1 MNLDRID
8 EVAAKAFP
16 PMTPSYQRDPYLAS
30 LQTVVLET
38 GTEEGRPF
46 AILAD
51 TVLYPEGGGQPSD
64 HGTLNGVPVLEV
76 QKRDGAVRHLLASPV
91 SPGPATVVLDWE
103 RRFDHMQQHTGQ
115 HLLTAVAQ
123 DRFGWATTAFHLG
136 AESCDVELAAAGI
149 PKGDLDRLEEA
160 VNAVVRAA
168 RPVAARHVTADEY
181 ERLSVRSR
189 GLPDGH
195 VGEIRLVE
203 IEGVDLNT
211 CGGTH
216 LSSTAGI
223 ESLKLLGTEA
233 LRGGTRLFFVAGGR
247 TRRLLGTHE
256 ERSAALRALL
266 GTPDAGLAAAVA
278 ARLESLRAAE
288 KRVRSLEEE
297 LAGAAAALLASRPGD
312 LVEAHWAGRD
322 AAFLQRVAR
331 ELQAL
336 APRKAALLTASG
348 SSGAFFVVAAGADC
362 ALGALGA
369 LDVPAAGRQVAALLG
384 GKGGGSGKL
393 FQGKASDLGRRAEAL
408 TALTALTAPKA
419 PDEA

>member
-1 MNLDRID
+1 MN
-8 EVAAKAFP
+8 
-16 PMTPSYQRDPYLAS
+16 PSYELDPYLAS
-30 LQTVVLET
+30 LETSVLET
-38 GTEEGRPF
+38 GDEEGRPF

-64 HGTLNGVPVLEV
+64 RGTLNGVPVLEV
-76 QKRDGAVRHLLASPV
+76 QKRGGAVRHLLASAV
-91 SPGPATVVLDWE
+91 APGPATVVLDWE

-136 AESCDVELAAAGI
+136 AATCDVELAATELPGR
-149 PKGDLDRLEEA
+149 DLDRLEEA
-160 VNAVVRAA
+160 VNEVVRAA
-168 RPVAARHVTADEY
+168 RPVSARHMSPDEY

-195 VGEIRLVE
+195 AGEIRLVE

-247 TRRLLGTHE
+247 ARRRLAAHE
-256 ERSAALRALL
+256 ERSAALRGLL
-266 GTPDAGLAAAVA
+266 GVPDEGLAAAAA
-278 ARLESLRAAE
+278 ARLEALKAAE
-288 KRVRSLEEE
+288 KRVRTLEDE
-297 LAGAAAALLASRPGD
+297 LAGAAASLLATSPDD
-312 LVEAHWAGRD
+312 LVEAHWEGRD
-322 AAFLQRVAR
+322 ASFLQRVVR

-336 APRKAALLTASG
+336 APRKAAFLTASG
-348 SSGAFFVVAAGADC
+348 GSGAFFVVAAGADSSV
-362 ALGALGA
+362 
-369 LDVPAAGRQVAALLG
+369 DVPAVGRQVASLLG

-393 FQGKASDLGRRAEAL
+393 FQGKASDLARRGEAL
-408 TALTALTAPKA
+408 NAFAGSARPA
-419 PDEA
+419 